1 MALPLGRGHRSAY
14 GFRMRTRTVLA
25 GVGLALALALIG
37 HANAGQPQG
46 SHPVVIELF
55 TSQGCSD
62 CPAAD
67 RIVAELASRK
77 DVLALSLP
85 ITYWDMLGWK
95 DTFATEANTYRQ
107 KSYAKTMSRSGIYT
121 PQIVIDGKIDVIGN
135 QRDRV
140 MSAISNRST
149 QIATE
154 HPINLALAIAS
165 GRVEIAIPAAA
176 RTKDK
181 PLATIWV
188 MRTLSHASVNVQQ
201 GENKNHQL
209 AYANLVRELHRAG
222 EWTGEAMKIDVPIT
236 TGKSKHD
243 GVAVLLQSHDYGEV
257 IAAAM
262 IKLPNAEQVAAPH

>member
-1 MALPLGRGHRSAY
+1 M
-14 GFRMRTRTVLA
+14 A
-25 GVGLALALALIG
+25 GVGLTFVLALAG
-37 HANAGQPQG
+37 YANAGQPQAP
-46 SHPVVIELF
+46 HPVVIELF

-67 RIVAELASRK
+67 RIVAELAKRK

-107 KSYAKTMSRSGIYT
+107 KSYAKTMNRSGIYT
-121 PQIVIDGKIDVIGN
+121 PQLIVDGKIDVVGN

-140 MSAISNRST
+140 MSAISSRQT
-149 QIATE
+149 QIAGE
-154 HPINLALAIAS
+154 QPVNLTLGIAS
-165 GRVEIAIPAAA
+165 GRVEIAIPASA
-176 RTKDK
+176 RGKEK

-188 MRTLSHASVNVQQ
+188 MRTLSNASVNVQQ
-201 GENKNHQL
+201 GENKNHKL
-209 AYANLVRELHRAG
+209 SYANLVRELHRAG
-222 EWTGEAMKIDVPIT
+222 EWTGEAMKLDVPIT

-243 GVAVLLQSHDYGEV
+243 GVAVVLQSRDYGEV
-257 IAAAM
+257 VAAAM

>member
-1 MALPLGRGHRSAY
+1 MC
-14 GFRMRTRTVLA
+14 TRTFLA
-25 GVGLALALALIG
+25 GAGLTLALALVG
-37 HANAGQPQG
+37 YANAGQPQG
-46 SHPVVIELF
+46 SHPVVVELF

-67 RIVAELASRK
+67 RIVAELATRK
-77 DVLALSLP
+77 DVLALSFP

-107 KSYAKTMSRSGIYT
+107 KSYARTMNRSGIYT
-121 PQIVIDGKIDVIGN
+121 PQIIVDGKIDVVGN

-140 MSAISNRST
+140 MSTISKRST
-149 QIATE
+149 QIAIE
-154 HPINLALAIAS
+154 PAIKLALGIAS

-176 RTKDK
+176 RGKGN
-181 PLATIWV
+181 PPATIWV
-188 MRTLSHASVNVQQ
+188 MRTLSHAKVNVQQ

-209 AYANLVRELHRAG
+209 SYANLVRELHRAG
-222 EWTGEAMKIDVPIT
+222 EWTGEAMKLDVPIT

-243 GVAVLLQSHDYGEV
+243 GIAVLLQSHDYGEV

-262 IKLPNAEQVAAPH
+262 IKLPTADQLAAPR

>member
-1 MALPLGRGHRSAY
+1 
-14 GFRMRTRTVLA
+14 MRTRTVMA
-25 GVGLALALALIG
+25 GVGLTLILSLTG
-37 HANAGQPQG
+37 YANAGQPQG

-67 RIVAELASRK
+67 RIVAELAKRK

-107 KSYAKTMSRSGIYT
+107 KSYAKTMNRSGIYT
-121 PQIVIDGKIDVIGN
+121 PQVVVDGKIDVVGN

-140 MSAISNRST
+140 MSAISNRQT
-149 QIATE
+149 QIANE
-154 HPINLALAIAS
+154 APINLTLGIAS
-165 GRVEIAIPAAA
+165 GRVEIAIPASA
-176 RTKDK
+176 RAKDK

-188 MRTLSHASVNVQQ
+188 MRTLSNASVNVQQ

-209 AYANLVRELHRAG
+209 TYANLVRELHRAG

-243 GVAVLLQSHDYGEV
+243 GVAVVLQSHDYGEV

-262 IKLPNAEQVAAPH
+262 IKLPTVDQVAAPH

>member
-1 MALPLGRGHRSAY
+1 
-14 GFRMRTRTVLA
+14 MRTRTVLA
-25 GVGLALALALIG
+25 GVGLALALVLMG

-77 DVLALSLP
+77 DVLALSFP

-107 KSYAKTMSRSGIYT
+107 KSYAKTMNRSGIYT
-121 PQIVIDGKIDVIGN
+121 PQIVIDGKIDVVGN

-154 HPINLALAIAS
+154 QPINLALGIAS

-176 RTKDK
+176 RGKDK

-188 MRTLSHASVNVQQ
+188 MRTLSHATVNVQQ

-209 AYANLVRELHRAG
+209 VYANLVRELHRAG

-262 IKLPNAEQVAAPH
+262 IKLPTADQVAAPH